1 MVPVELSAEKMK
13 EWFPKT
19 YASFIKDLRN
29 SSSKSGGKSEDKIS
43 WMISWGVFGSKTK
56 DEAHAIQKQIDYD
69 NKLKLPYEERCAVDL
84 EKLRIHVSM
93 KAGYYIRTD
102 RSLDKEIPEYITD
115 MFYEVMKVT
124 MLQEQLILKDP
135 VVMESLEEF
144 KYLLDEMM
152 ENLESL
158 GLEIEGLEEF
168 KQQKKTKEQPLNM
181 DDILDKISETGMQS
195 LNAKELKFLEKMSR
209 G

>member
-1 MVPVELSAEKMK
+1 
-13 EWFPKT
+13 
-19 YASFIKDLRN
+19 
-29 SSSKSGGKSEDKIS
+29 
-43 WMISWGVFGSKTK
+43 
-56 DEAHAIQKQIDYD
+56 
-69 NKLKLPYEERCAVDL
+69 
-84 EKLRIHVSM
+84 M

>member
-69 NKLKLPYEERCAVDL
+69 NKLNFL
-84 EKLRIHVSM
+84 M
-93 KAGYYIRTD
+93 KKD
-102 RSLDKEIPEYITD
+102 
-115 MFYEVMKVT
+115 V
-124 MLQEQLILKDP
+124 QLIWKN
-135 VVMESLEEF
+135 SAF
-144 KYLLDEMM
+144 
-152 ENLESL
+152 
-158 GLEIEGLEEF
+158 
-168 KQQKKTKEQPLNM
+168 T
-181 DDILDKISETGMQS
+181 
-195 LNAKELKFLEKMSR
+195 FL
-209 G
+209 

>member
-43 WMISWGVFGSKTK
+43 WMISWGIFGSKTK

-69 NKLKLPYEERCAVDL
+69 NKLKLPYEERCVVDL

-93 KAGYYIRTD
+93 QVGYYIRTD
-102 RSLDKEIPEYITD
+102 RSFDKEIPEYVID
-115 MFYEVMKVT
+115 MFYEVMKIT